1 MKAPKKKRGDDAAR
15 RGASRM
21 TPLGEELAAS
31 LREVLAHVGGEDNRV
46 RLTEIEPAGLEVRR
60 IRESVGLSQEDFAR
74 VLGISPS
81 GLRKWEQNQ
90 RQPRGAAR
98 TLLQIME
105 KEPAA
110 VARALRS

>member
-1 MKAPKKKRGDDAAR
+1 MTKAAPKPPRPAGR
-15 RGASRM
+15 RKSSGT

-31 LREVLAHVGGEDNRV
+31 LREVLAHVSGGDNKV
-46 RLTEIEPAGLEVRR
+46 RLTEVKPASLEVKR

-74 VLGISPS
+74 VLGVSPS

-98 TLLQIME
+98 TLLQVMAR
-105 KEPAA
+105 EPAA